1 MRKQALIGILIT
13 VTSLFAQ
20 GQTNYDCKIEF
31 VLKAHENLNYLTETI
46 IKDFLFTFQINCKQN
61 VEYNEFSNET
71 LFEILNS
78 NPQLVISEMIK
89 YQNEIKISIIINEL
103 ESPVSD
109 RFDLNGI
116 KEKIKKLKIENSIE
130 TKIIEALDTAI
141 KKEK

>member
-1 MRKQALIGILIT
+1 MRKQLLIGILFTI
-13 VTSLFAQ
+13 TSLVAQ

-31 VLKAHENLNYLTETI
+31 VLKAHENLNHLTETI
-46 IKDFLFTFQINCKQN
+46 IKEFLFTFQKSCQQN

-89 YQNEIKISIIINEL
+89 YQNEINLSIIINEL
-103 ESPVSD
+103 EAPISD
-109 RFDLNGI
+109 KFDLNGI
-116 KEKIKKLKIENSIE
+116 KEKIKNLKIENLIE
-130 TKIIEALDTAI
+130 TKIVKALDTAI